1 MNVKKNT
8 GQVWIETVLYT
19 VIGLAI
25 IALVLSF
32 AYPKIRASQ
41 ESLLIEQSIATMN
54 NLDTVITTVNER
66 GPGNIKTYTFSIK
79 RGRLIFKEK
88 EETVSLVLTGIKSL
102 YSEPG
107 VAVQDGRVSVLTR
120 EGTKGYTVELLLN
133 YTYSDSTGSTRKLVD
148 LKVGDPVQE
157 EEIKEF
163 VQAAT
168 PYVISVSYGKTP
180 GSIVIEEGVSA
191 S

>member
-1 MNVKKNT
+1 MKAEKNK

-41 ESLLIEQSIATMN
+41 ESLLIEQSIATLN
-54 NLDTVITTVNER
+54 NLDTVIMTVNER
-66 GPGNIKTYTFSIK
+66 GPGNVKTYTFSIK
-79 RGRLIFKEK
+79 RGRLLFNEN
-88 EETVSLVLTGIKSL
+88 EETITLVITGIKSA

-107 VAVQDGRVSVLTR
+107 VAVHDGRVSVLTR
-120 EGTKGYTVELLLN
+120 EGTKGNTVKLLLN
-133 YTYSDSTGSTRKLVD
+133 YTYPGDATQKLVD
-148 LKVGDPVQE
+148 LKVGDLAQE
-157 EEIKEF
+157 DETKEF

-168 PYVISVSYGKTP
+168 PYVISVSYGTTP
-180 GSIVIEEGVSA
+180 GSIVIEEGISA